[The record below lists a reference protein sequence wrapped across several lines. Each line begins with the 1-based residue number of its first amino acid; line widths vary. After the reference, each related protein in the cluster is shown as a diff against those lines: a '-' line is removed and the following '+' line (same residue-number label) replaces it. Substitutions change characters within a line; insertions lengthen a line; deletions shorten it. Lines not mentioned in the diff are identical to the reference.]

1 LGSGGAEYRV
11 LTILDEVTPDGAR
24 LVNLTSG
31 EETQVPCDL
40 VVVQT
45 GRAPAASPTA
55 ALRAGGI
62 AEVHE
67 IGDCLTPRRMSFA
80 VFEAQRVGRAI

>member
-1 LGSGGAEYRV
+1 M
-11 LTILDEVTPDGAR
+11 
-24 LVNLTSG
+24 NLTSG
-31 EETQVPCDL
+31 EETLVPCSL

-45 GRAPAASPTA
+45 GRSPVKGPTI
-55 ALRAGGI
+55 ALKAGGV

-80 VFEAQRVGRAI
+80 VFEGQRVGRAI